1 MYYRNVTFLSGY
13 FYRTQLM
20 ANFLLARIKRIF
32 LPSERHRW
40 KICIG
45 SWRGLEQSRNYR
57 VVVICS

>member
-1 MYYRNVTFLSGY
+1 VTFLSGY